1 VIDIMGGKERET
13 CGRCA
18 MTSVTG
24 MTMSDEGEESGAGR
38 DPFGESRIEV
48 SDEDLRRVSPS
59 AWLGGF
65 VQRIDEIATRLTYGQ
80 KP

>member
-1 VIDIMGGKERET
+1 MGGKERET